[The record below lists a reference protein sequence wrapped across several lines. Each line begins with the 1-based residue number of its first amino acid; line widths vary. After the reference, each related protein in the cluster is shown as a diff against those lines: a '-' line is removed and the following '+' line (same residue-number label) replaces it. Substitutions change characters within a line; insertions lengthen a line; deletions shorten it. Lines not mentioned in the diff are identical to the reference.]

1 MRRENTHN
9 SNLPSVR
16 GSATHHRCLAKK
28 PSSDLFVDHKWP
40 RCRLLNIKKAGP
52 RTALPFPPWRLPSG
66 PVAAF

>member
-1 MRRENTHN
+1 MRHALI

-40 RCRLLNIKKAGP
+40 RCRLP
-52 RTALPFPPWRLPSG
+52 
-66 PVAAF
+66 AA